1 VATRALG
8 GWRDAEEALTEERRH
23 GCRSDE
29 AVQQER
35 SRMRSDERLLGITPT
50 PECGA

>member
-1 VATRALG
+1 LVTLG
-8 GWRDAEEALTEERRH
+8 LGAWRDAEKALTEERRH

-35 SRMRSDERLLGITPT
+35 SRRRSDERLLGIMPRA
-50 PECGA
+50 EALR